1 MTLQC
6 PHSASTKI
14 STQWSLFSPKNN
26 QKTRIFLIIS
36 QEELT
41 LNFDL
46 QEKREGNIP
55 FSYFP
60 MTCFYVI
67 ICELWSLKVL

>member
-46 QEKREGNIP
+46 QEKREGDIP
-55 FSYFP
+55 FSYYAHD
-60 MTCFYVI
+60 MLLCDYM
-67 ICELWSLKVL
+67 